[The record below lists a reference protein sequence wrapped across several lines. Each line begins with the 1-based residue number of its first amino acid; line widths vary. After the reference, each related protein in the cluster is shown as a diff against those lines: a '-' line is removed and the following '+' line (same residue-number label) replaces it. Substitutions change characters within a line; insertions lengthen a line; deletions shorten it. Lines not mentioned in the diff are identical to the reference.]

1 MQENIFHFMKL
12 VSAIF
17 HPNIMYPFL
26 FTLSMV
32 LFILKKKTWDVLL
45 ISSGLI
51 TMIIV
56 YTLKVLINKPRP
68 DHMLIVESA
77 GKAFPSGH
85 SAIAAVFTVLV
96 IYYISTHVKKASQ
109 KNSILAKNKNLVYIF
124 VFILF
129 LLIPISRLYLHVHD
143 IYDVT
148 AGYGIGL
155 IITALCVKYSH
166 RFFKRRDY

>member
-1 MQENIFHFMKL
+1 MQENVFYFMKL

-17 HPNIMYPFL
+17 HPDIMYPFVFL
-26 FTLSMV
+26 LAAI
-32 LFILKKKTWDVLL
+32 LFIYKKREWDIILL
-45 ISSGLI
+45 SSSAI
-51 TMIIV
+51 TMSVV
-56 YTLKVLINKPRP
+56 YVLKVLINKPRP
-68 DHMLIVESA
+68 ENMLIAESV

-109 KNSILAKNKNLVYIF
+109 KKSFLAKSKNLVYVF
-124 VFILF
+124 VFALF

-155 IITALCVKYSH
+155 IVTTFCVKYSH
-166 RFFKRRDY
+166 RFFKRKDY